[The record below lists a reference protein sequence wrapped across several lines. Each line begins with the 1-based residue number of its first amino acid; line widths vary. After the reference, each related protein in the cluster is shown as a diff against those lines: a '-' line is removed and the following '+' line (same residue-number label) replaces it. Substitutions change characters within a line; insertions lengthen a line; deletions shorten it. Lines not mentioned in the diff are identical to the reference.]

1 MSEPVLAIEGL
12 RIAYGDGPDTVRGID
27 LTVAAGEI
35 VGLIGES
42 GSGKSTVAMS
52 CLGLLPRTARVS
64 ADRLEVCGSDVRTM
78 GQRDFSKLR
87 GNEASMVFQ
96 DAMGALDPTMR
107 VGAQVAE
114 VVRRHRGLS
123 RRAAHDVAVELL
135 GRVGIPEADRHARQ
149 YPHELSG
156 GLRQRAAIA
165 VALAGEPKLLF
176 ADEPTTAL
184 DVTVQAGI
192 LKLFRSIRDE
202 FGVGIVLVSHDIGVI
217 AQTADR
223 VAVMLEGKIV
233 EQGPVEQVLVSPESD
248 YTKRLLAAAPTLEGP
263 IPEAAP
269 SGQRV
274 LFSVQDAERTY
285 HSRGRSV
292 HALRGVSID
301 VLEGEVLGIVG
312 ESGSGKSTLAKLLV
326 CLEHASA
333 GSVKFQGTDVLSL
346 RGEQLREFRD
356 RVQMV
361 FQHPAGSLDPRMSVS
376 ASVAEPL
383 TVTPTS
389 AAEQRK
395 RVTWALTEVGL
406 PETFADRLPHE
417 LSGGQK
423 QRVGIA
429 RSIVGS
435 AKIVILDEPT
445 SALDVSV
452 QAQVL
457 DLLDSLRRELGLT
470 MVFIS
475 HNLAVVRAVC
485 DRVAVMQHGKIVEIG
500 PTAQIYNEPL
510 EEYTRELLSAVP
522 SSDPRGRQD
531 RSPTS
536 ARAVEPALES
546 A

>member
-1 MSEPVLAIEGL
+1 MSESVLSIEGL
-12 RIAYGDGPDTVRGID
+12 RIAYGDGPDTVHGID
-27 LTVAAGEI
+27 LTVSAGEI

-42 GSGKSTVAMS
+42 GSGKSTVALS
-52 CLGLLPRTARVS
+52 CLGLLPRTARVT
-64 ADRLEVCGSDVRTM
+64 ADRLDVCGTDVRNM

-87 GNEASMVFQ
+87 GNTASMVFQ

-114 VVRRHRGLS
+114 VVRRHRGLP
-123 RRAAHDVAVELL
+123 RRAAREVAVELL
-135 GRVGIPEADRHARQ
+135 HRVGIPEADRRARQ

-192 LKLFRSIRDE
+192 LKLFRSIRNE

-223 VAVMLEGKIV
+223 VAVMLDGNIV

-248 YTKRLLAAAPTLEGP
+248 YTRRLLAAAPTLEGP
-263 IPEAAP
+263 IPDAP
-269 SGQRV
+269 PPGQQV
-274 LFSVQDAERTY
+274 LFTVQDAERTY
-285 HSRGRSV
+285 HSGGRSV
-292 HALRGVSID
+292 QALRGVSLE
-301 VLEGEVLGIVG
+301 VREGEVLGIVG

-326 CLEHASA
+326 CLEHPTA
-333 GSVKFQGTDVLSL
+333 GSVKFQGTDILSL
-346 RGEQLREFRD
+346 RGDQLREFRD

-361 FQHPAGSLDPRMSVS
+361 FQHPAGSLDPRMSVA
-376 ASVAEPL
+376 ASIAEPL
-383 TVTPTS
+383 TVTQTPPT
-389 AAEQRK
+389 EQRK
-395 RVTWALTEVGL
+395 RVSWALTEVGL
-406 PETFADRLPHE
+406 PASFAERLPHE

-500 PTAQIYNEPL
+500 PTGQIYDEPR
-510 EEYTRELLSAVP
+510 EQYTRALLSAVP
-522 SSDPRGRQD
+522 STDPSSRERRPPELD
-531 RSPTS
+531 SV
-536 ARAVEPALES
+536 AEPALES